1 MKKLLF
7 ISFAVFFA
15 AAVFGQSTEII
26 AVKGSNVNDFLA
38 TKTYKYPNFI
48 QSSIYFKKGEKALA
62 KVNYNYILGG
72 IQYINEHKDTLFLEN
87 VDDLDYISIATDT
100 FFYDNG
106 YLEWM
111 ASSPKNKLARRI
123 SLSILGAQAVGAYG
137 TSNNTSKVD
146 GIGTMY
152 SNTTTDLDLN
162 EEVKFKK
169 TVSYFIRGAKGDF
182 MPASKSN
189 FEDVFPKVDI
199 SDYVKE
205 NKLNLK
211 KEGDVV
217 DLFLYANSSIAK
229 K

>member
-15 AAVFGQSTEII
+15 AAAFGQSTEII
-26 AVKGSNVNDFLA
+26 TVKGSNVHDFLA
-38 TKTYKYPNFI
+38 AKTYKYPNFI

-72 IQYINEHKDTLFLEN
+72 IQYINEHKDTLLLDN
-87 VDDLDYISIATDT
+87 VDDLNYIAIATDT

-111 ASSPKNKLARRI
+111 ASSPNNKLARRV
-123 SLSILGAQAVGAYG
+123 SLTVLGAQTVGAYG
-137 TSNNTSKVD
+137 STNNTAKVE
-146 GIGTMY
+146 GIGTLF
-152 SNTTTDLDLN
+152 TTDLDMN
-162 EEVKFKK
+162 QDVKFKK
-169 TVSYFIRGAKGDF
+169 SVTYFIKGGKGDF

-189 FEDVFPKVDI
+189 FEDVFPKVEI

>member
-1 MKKLLF
+1 MKRLLLMTLS
-7 ISFAVFFA
+7 ILSLNI
-15 AAVFGQSTEII
+15 VFGQSTEII
-26 AVKGSNVNDFLA
+26 TVKGSNVHDFLA

-62 KVNYNYILGG
+62 RVNYNYILGG
-72 IQYINEHKDTLFLEN
+72 IQYINEHKDTLLLDN
-87 VDDLDYISIATDT
+87 VDDLNYIAIATDT
-100 FFYDNG
+100 IFYDNG

-111 ASSPKNKLARRI
+111 ASSPKNKLARKV
-123 SLSILGAQAVGAYG
+123 SLSVIGAQTVGAYG
-137 TSNNTSKVD
+137 STNNTAKVE
-146 GIGTMY
+146 GIGTLY
-152 SNTTTDLDLN
+152 TTELDLN
-162 EEVKFKK
+162 QDVKFKK

-189 FEDVFPKVDI
+189 FEDLFPKVEI

-217 DLFLYANSSIAK
+217 DLFLYANNSGTK

>member
-1 MKKLLF
+1 MKKFLF
-7 ISFAVFFA
+7 LSFAVFFA

-26 AVKGSNVNDFLA
+26 TVKGSNAHDFLA

-72 IQYINEHKDTLFLEN
+72 MQYINEHKDTLLLDN
-87 VDDLDYISIATDT
+87 VDDLNYIAIATDT

-111 ASSPKNKLARRI
+111 ASSPNNKLARRV
-123 SLSILGAQAVGAYG
+123 SLTILGAQTVGAFG
-137 TSNNTSKVD
+137 STNNTAKVE
-146 GIGTMY
+146 GIGTLY
-152 SNTTTDLDLN
+152 TTGLDVN
-162 EEVKFKK
+162 EDMKFKK
-169 TVSYFIRGAKGDF
+169 SVSYFIRGAKGDF
-182 MPASKSN
+182 MPASKGN
-189 FEDVFPKVDI
+189 FEDVFPNVDI
-199 SDYVKE
+199 SSYVKE